1 MRKIKLIA
9 FLLSVTSCLLL
20 FSVGFASWYNLSIP
34 DENRSGLFEAY
45 QVKKMDSYIS
55 LSKTNGFQLFEFTAL
70 GFKDGKNKITATY
83 DLNKTEIEA
92 FDLEDDVTIESTLS
106 YKNLLDANKKLFAL
120 TGDNKITVQISYT
133 IDGQMT
139 TETLTPKEGDGSA
152 ITVNYTFNTLPSQFS
167 IIYTFDIEQ
176 DFRANFG
183 KYISFLED
191 NKTEFTTTARIT
203 NFSQ

>member
-9 FLLSVTSCLLL
+9 FLLSVTSCLFL
-20 FSVGFASWYNLSIP
+20 FSVGFASWYNLSFTE
-34 DENRSGLFEAY
+34 ENKSFSVNAY
-45 QVKKMDSYIS
+45 EVKQMDSYIS

-83 DLNKTEIEA
+83 DLNKAEIEKLSLS
-92 FDLEDDVTIESTLS
+92 DPISIESTLS
-106 YKNLLDANKKLFAL
+106 YKNLLDQNKKLFAL